1 MSSTWLGE
9 EQITG
14 KLIEFPGKVITCV
27 SQLPS
32 GEGFG
37 FGDEEGWL
45 HFSGVDDSSP
55 SSKPIK
61 VIESDRPL
69 NQIAFST
76 FEGQKFI
83 AASSASNIA
92 IHNLSRQGESSPH
105 LRTEFGAHG
114 IYASSWGGFLAPLGP
129 SGLAHFRPI
138 SGGKLEQNM
147 LSHRDGRPYFYS
159 MSRIGPTSG
168 RSELWACAG
177 RSLGVMAIAL
187 EQSGALNVLQTF
199 KQVKSPMDYVGVWS
213 ISNSQLPYACVSLSS
228 DRRVEFRTSVISDDQ
243 PITLTCP
250 GVEGVAYSLLAA
262 DGSLF
267 ILTSKGIYVWMDIV
281 KVFLKGELRP
291 GNVRSKVRSLS
302 MEAIEFGLLYKRW
315 MMVLRNNGI
324 LRLDIGDLGV
334 LPHSVGKR
342 ELNEEAPWFD
352 SSPSEAIWT
361 DVALPTEL
369 VAA

>member
-105 LRTEFGAHG
+105 LRTEFVCTESMPRAGAVSSPPLALAG
-114 IYASSWGGFLAPLGP
+114 WRIFARSRAASS
-129 SGLAHFRPI
+129 
-138 SGGKLEQNM
+138 
-147 LSHRDGRPYFYS
+147 
-159 MSRIGPTSG
+159 
-168 RSELWACAG
+168 
-177 RSLGVMAIAL
+177 
-187 EQSGALNVLQTF
+187 
-199 KQVKSPMDYVGVWS
+199 
-213 ISNSQLPYACVSLSS
+213 
-228 DRRVEFRTSVISDDQ
+228 
-243 PITLTCP
+243 
-250 GVEGVAYSLLAA
+250 
-262 DGSLF
+262 
-267 ILTSKGIYVWMDIV
+267 SKIC
-281 KVFLKGELRP
+281 
-291 GNVRSKVRSLS
+291 
-302 MEAIEFGLLYKRW
+302 
-315 MMVLRNNGI
+315 
-324 LRLDIGDLGV
+324 
-334 LPHSVGKR
+334 
-342 ELNEEAPWFD
+342 
-352 SSPSEAIWT
+352 
-361 DVALPTEL
+361 
-369 VAA
+369 